1 VLVYTI
7 NLNINGVLPMR
18 EKGEHSY
25 PSTLVLIAALNEEE
39 GIGFTIAELKQCL
52 CNPHVVVIDGNS
64 KDKTVHVA
72 KSLGADVL
80 CQEGKG
86 KGDAIGHAI
95 KHVNEDVDYVVLID
109 ADYTY
114 PAEFVPKMLKLLE
127 ENPRVGMVM
136 GNRFNHLLTPA
147 AMKNPFYVGNRL
159 LAVVQRFLNGVD
171 LNDPL
176 TGLRVVRWDIL
187 RDWKPRSK
195 GFDFEAELNHRV
207 ERRGY
212 QIVEV
217 SIPYRARLGEKKLK
231 LRHGLIILKR
241 IVEESFKNFRLFE

>member
-1 VLVYTI
+1 V
-7 NLNINGVLPMR
+7 G
-18 EKGEHSY
+18 EKGAGLL
-25 PSTLVLIAALNEEE
+25 PSTLVLVVALDEEE
-39 GIGFTIAELKQCL
+39 GIGLTIAELKHYL
-52 CNPHVVVIDGNS
+52 CNPPFLVVDGNS
-64 KDKTVHVA
+64 KDKTAHIA
-72 KSLGADVL
+72 KSLGADVIY
-80 CQEGKG
+80 QEGKG
-86 KGDAIGHAI
+86 KGDAIGCAI
-95 KHVNEDVDYVVLID
+95 KHINGDVDYVVLID

-114 PAEFVPKMLKLLE
+114 PASFVPRMLKLLE
-127 ENPRVGMVM
+127 ENPRVGMVI

-187 RDWKPRSK
+187 KNWKPKSK
-195 GFDFEAELNHRV
+195 GFDFEAELNHQV

-212 QIVEV
+212 QTVEV

-231 LRHGLIILKR
+231 LRHGFSILKR
-241 IVEESFKNFRLFE
+241 IVEESLT

>member
-1 VLVYTI
+1 MGKEGGYS
-7 NLNINGVLPMR
+7 LP
-18 EKGEHSY
+18 SI
-25 PSTLVLIAALNEEE
+25 LVLMAALNEEE
-39 GIGFTIAELKQCL
+39 GIGLTIAELKQYL

-72 KSLGADVL
+72 KSLGVDVL
-80 CQEGKG
+80 YQEGKG
-86 KGDAIGHAI
+86 KGDAIGCAI
-95 KHVNEDVDYVVLID
+95 THVNEDVDYVVLID

-114 PAEFVPKMLKLLE
+114 PAEFVPQMLKLLE
-127 ENPRVGMVM
+127 ENPRVGMVI

-176 TGLRVVRWDIL
+176 TGLRVVRWGIL
-187 RDWKPRSK
+187 KGWKPRSK
-195 GFDFEAELNHRV
+195 GFDFEAELNLQV

-212 QIVEV
+212 QIAEV

-231 LRHGLIILKR
+231 LRHGFSIFKR
-241 IVEESFKNFRLFE
+241 IVEESFRYNIERFE

>member
-1 VLVYTI
+1 M
-7 NLNINGVLPMR
+7 G
-18 EKGEHSY
+18 EKGEHLY
-25 PSTLVLIAALNEEE
+25 PPTLVLIAALNEEE
-39 GIGFTIAELKQCL
+39 GIGITIAELKRYL
-52 CNPHVVVIDGNS
+52 CNPHVVVVDGNS

-72 KSLGADVL
+72 KSLGVDVL

-95 KHVNEDVDYVVLID
+95 KLVNEDVDYVVLID

-127 ENPRVGMVM
+127 ENPRVGMVI

-171 LNDPL
+171 LADPL
-176 TGLRVVRWDIL
+176 TGLRVVRWAIL
-187 RDWKPRSK
+187 KGWQPKSK
-195 GFDFEAELNHRV
+195 GFDIEAELNHQV

-212 QIVEV
+212 QTVEI

-231 LRHGLIILKR
+231 LRHGFSIFKR
-241 IVEESFKNFRLFE
+241 IIEESFSNSMEQLE

>member
-18 EKGEHSY
+18 ERGRYSL
-25 PSTLVLIAALNEEE
+25 PSTLVLMAALNEEE
-39 GIGFTIAELKQCL
+39 GIGLTIAELKQYL
-52 CNPHVVVIDGNS
+52 RNPHVVVIDGNS

-72 KSLGADVL
+72 KSLGVDVIY
-80 CQEGKG
+80 QEGKG
-86 KGDAIGHAI
+86 KGDAIGYAI

-114 PAEFVPKMLKLLE
+114 PAEFVPQMLKLLE
-127 ENPRVGMVM
+127 ENPRVGMVI
-136 GNRFNHLLTPA
+136 GNRFNHLLTPI

-176 TGLRVVRWDIL
+176 TGLRVVRWGIL

-195 GFDFEAELNHRV
+195 GFDFEAELNLHV

-231 LRHGLIILKR
+231 LRHGFSIFRR
-241 IVEESFKNFRLFE
+241 IVEESFRNFRLFE